1 MRKKLLMLAMSV
13 IIAMC
18 CLFSVGMFA
27 PVSAELAHGQADENG
42 WVQNS
47 NMTQLVT
54 NAEGA
59 SEFTFTADGVTTYNV
74 NALDL
79 TKANKLVLRSTAGNW
94 TGVYLADDVS
104 GVLAGG
110 GLYDPGTKSAN
121 IKLSAI
127 MQSNSMQVG
136 YGFSTKVDEKGKPVM
151 AGVTAGTPADVTK
164 FMTIEFYIGTGEG
177 EDLSYVTINGTKV
190 VGEAGSENFTAVRSD
205 FTDGKCYIVLQT
217 LGANMTIAAMSP
229 NEEPKEIPEATL
241 FPTGIG
247 SAQNAGFILTGGA
260 PELPAAGYSITAG
273 DAVNNITV
281 NGEPISSI
289 NAMLYILP
297 YALTEGAEPSPCIGL
312 LPASQDTAFA
322 WEIGDVITF
331 NKGFTVTDQ
340 AGKVYSVTKADYS
353 FVVSA
358 VEKGTGMC
366 AFSEQIGISSTSVPV
381 EADRNY
387 VNLNVGKNIPEF
399 TAPVATTEV
408 TQVTINGTALKDAG
422 GYVNLATNNIIQI
435 FKSEGTW
442 TWNEGDKIIL
452 KKGLLIKVSDLVS
465 YSLDANYILT
475 ASSGNF
481 IIEKQAGDI
490 VYQEIGFTGNFV
502 SVGAADPYVNFN
514 LTERIP
520 GFVTAVSTH
529 NVTDVL
535 INGATLDSVGGYIN
549 IALDNTFQILK
560 NEGGWTWKEGDT
572 ITLNKG
578 LLIGIVDGVGY
589 TLDSNYNLT
598 YAGGKFDMVKKDYVT
613 EEIGFADSVV
623 SVGAADVYVNFNLNK
638 TIPGFVTAVSTHGVT
653 EVTINDVALETVGGY
668 INIATPS
675 ILQILK
681 NEGAWTWTKGD
692 VIVLEKGLII
702 GIVGDVAYALDE
714 TYIATYT
721 ENAFSLTVKSEY
733 QPVSVTQMAIG
744 TLNNEGLYGMQIHF
758 SEDVRGNL
766 ADGLEEGAVLDIA
779 AEEWFNKYVSVNG
792 KTIAEIREIVV
803 QEGENPVYAT
813 VRVYFEGEKFVTL
826 WIDSRAGVI
835 ESGGNKIGDGTT
847 VTVMAGLKFPTG
859 YETTE
864 EKSFEWIDPSWQE
877 TVILDPLEFDVRD
890 GQLFDVAIDGDG
902 KAFINIPAE
911 TALANALVPSCYIQ
925 SSPYVSGYIIYNGTY
940 FKDLPS
946 TAVVQVKVANVL
958 QVKSGAT
965 QWTVGD
971 KVVFLKGMRFFD
983 DEASKPSAK
992 PIGELA
998 HYYIFEYVGEGK
1010 VKVTVTDFYAAD
1022 EDIELDYAGMESFI
1036 YSSSTDSYSFQLNFT
1051 KNIRGDVYGNYADI
1065 TNESWIKDYI
1075 LINGKTI
1082 SELLAAKAEDGS
1094 PIANA
1099 VQVLFAGDD
1108 YIQFNISAKIPVS
1121 AGGVAD
1127 ADGNLIETVYV
1138 QIKDGFTV
1146 PRGGEMPLGITYKY
1160 EYSGWCEDLDLSG
1173 LEYGELSVVSVDNPV
1188 SVDSDGNIAFKIYFD
1203 KNISDTAYSH
1213 INAGADW
1220 LLGVDLGY
1228 TSATINYLA
1237 SYGFIK
1243 DCLTKVYFNGVSIN
1257 DLMNEEENPAFRPV
1271 NVVMVHY
1278 SGNEMQIVFRTNS
1291 VNTDD
1296 GTFGQR
1302 TPHAINT
1309 AEENPQWTITIAE
1322 GFSVPTLCKTTEEFT
1337 FTYNAETKRF
1347 ERVIQEE
1354 VISEVVFETVYYN
1367 GVEITAGGTLNVQGL
1382 TALDQNLFTV
1392 VFKDGVNAPW
1402 EIVGNELKTG
1412 NNSVKLVASTTDGSG
1427 TTVEFAFTVVV
1438 TAAPDSTGSGVE
1450 VVPTFGCGSSVGM
1463 ASVAGAVALLAAVY
1477 FIGKKRDKKDEN

>member
-1 MRKKLLMLAMSV
+1 MSV

-387 VNLNVGKNIPEF
+387 VNLNVSKNIPEF

-502 SVGAADPYVNFN
+502 SVGAADP
-514 LTERIP
+514 
-520 GFVTAVSTH
+520 
-529 NVTDVL
+529 
-535 INGATLDSVGGYIN
+535 
-549 IALDNTFQILK
+549 
-560 NEGGWTWKEGDT
+560 
-572 ITLNKG
+572 
-578 LLIGIVDGVGY
+578 
-589 TLDSNYNLT
+589 
-598 YAGGKFDMVKKDYVT
+598 
-613 EEIGFADSVV
+613 
-623 SVGAADVYVNFNLNK
+623 YVNFNLNK

>member
-387 VNLNVGKNIPEF
+387 VNLNVSKNIPEF

-514 LTERIP
+514 LTER
-520 GFVTAVSTH
+520 
-529 NVTDVL
+529 
-535 INGATLDSVGGYIN
+535 
-549 IALDNTFQILK
+549 
-560 NEGGWTWKEGDT
+560 
-572 ITLNKG
+572 
-578 LLIGIVDGVGY
+578 
-589 TLDSNYNLT
+589 
-598 YAGGKFDMVKKDYVT
+598 
-613 EEIGFADSVV
+613 
-623 SVGAADVYVNFNLNK
+623 
-638 TIPGFVTAVSTHGVT
+638 IPGFVTAVSTHGVT